1 MEEAM
6 ETWASYDTS
15 SRMPIFTYHTVYTVD
30 MTQMGFDL
38 RHFTYNKF
46 KDAWY
51 SFLALIDVDFYK
63 GFSCTICKDRPKL
76 VIMDATSLSFR
87 KEMVMTWKGF
97 LARN

>member
-1 MEEAM
+1 MIYISP
-6 ETWASYDTS
+6 TCIVFFYNTSLNTS

-38 RHFTYNKF
+38 QPFTYNKF

-63 GFSCTICKDRPKL
+63 GCNFP
-76 VIMDATSLSFR
+76 VISEGDGDDLKR
-87 KEMVMTWKGF
+87 F
-97 LARN
+97 LG